1 MSQQSADGPNADQI
15 EYWNEAGGER
25 WVEMADVINSQLIPL
40 GDAVL
45 QRAQATEGE
54 RVLDIGC
61 GCGQTSLALAS
72 RVGASG
78 SVLGLDISNP
88 MLENARA
95 RAKAAG
101 VSNIAFTEA
110 DAQTHSFEAASFDL
124 LFSRFGVMFF
134 ASPVEAFANLLSAL
148 RPGGRLTFI
157 SWQALVRNPWMHV
170 PIVAAAKHLPPG
182 GAPPDPLAPGP
193 IAFADQERV
202 DGILRES
209 GFDGIQ
215 HESFEH
221 DLLVGGGQSL
231 EDTVRFLVQLGPAG
245 AALREAT
252 QEVREAAINETLA
265 AIEPF
270 SGPDGVRMP
279 SATWI
284 VTATRPR

>member
-1 MSQQSADGPNADQI
+1 MK
-15 EYWNEAGGER
+15 
-25 WVEMADVINSQLIPL
+25 
-40 GDAVL
+40 
-45 QRAQATEGE
+45 RAQPKGGE

-61 GCGQTSLALAS
+61 GCGQTSLRLAS
-72 RVGASG
+72 QVGASG
-78 SVLGLDISNP
+78 SVTGLDISKP

-95 RAKAAG
+95 RAKAGG
-101 VSNIAFTEA
+101 VTNIAFTEA

-134 ASPVEAFANLLSAL
+134 ASPVEAFANLLTAL

-157 SWQALVRNPWMHV
+157 SWQELVRNPWMHL

-182 GAPPDPLAPGP
+182 GPPPDPLAPGP
-193 IAFADQERV
+193 FAFADSDRV

-209 GFDGIQ
+209 GFEDIQ
-215 HESFEH
+215 HESFEE

-245 AALREAT
+245 AAMREASP
-252 QEVREAAINETLA
+252 EVREAAINETLK